1 MLIVSFFFFKYG
13 FSICELLHLLMDW
26 ISFGRFFSELKKNFL
41 KTDVSQRLCFWSYS
55 FIEAFWLWFWGS
67 GPAGW
72 MRPPSTFRPHPPCAL
87 VFVLILLCPDCSFE
101 TQGPAHLFLLPLI
114 CDQLDSVFQWKEFFF
129 ILQVCKILLGCIFLQ
144 IFFASRSLKG
154 FSLSFAFLY
163 PYDFFISFSS
173 FFCSRNSCRMD
184 VGFCISWLWIF
195 LCFLTLLLW

>member
-1 MLIVSFFFFKYG
+1 MVLGSLDIHILGRSFLVFGIAWYFNEVNAYCQFFFFFKYG

-101 TQGPAHLFLLPLI
+101 TQGPAYLFLLPLI
-114 CDQLDSVFQWKEFFF
+114 CDQLDSVFQWK
-129 ILQVCKILLGCIFLQ
+129 K
-144 IFFASRSLKG
+144 S
-154 FSLSFAFLY
+154 FSLY
-163 PYDFFISFSS
+163 
-173 FFCSRNSCRMD
+173 CRSAK
-184 VGFCISWLWIF
+184 FY
-195 LCFLTLLLW
+195 